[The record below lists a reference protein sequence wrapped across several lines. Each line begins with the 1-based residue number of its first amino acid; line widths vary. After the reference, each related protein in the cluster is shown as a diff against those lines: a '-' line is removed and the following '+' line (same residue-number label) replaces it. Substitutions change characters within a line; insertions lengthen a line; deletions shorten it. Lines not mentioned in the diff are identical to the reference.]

1 MFGSVVEVALAGA
14 VLLLTHFVPSAP
26 GNRARIV
33 GRTGEGAYMGVYS
46 LVSVAALVWLCI
58 AWAAAP
64 VVPLWEPGV
73 LRWVPAVVLPFALIL
88 FVAAYTTRNPTGVGQ
103 GASLLPE
110 NARGVLRIT
119 RNPLLWSVTA
129 WALSHLL
136 ANGDLASVL
145 FFGTFALL
153 GSLGTVL
160 LERKIAAREG
170 ARWDAFAAVTSNV
183 PFAAILQGRQR
194 LDLREIGPVRIGAAF
209 ALTLAFVQF
218 HGWLF
223 GVPAIPP
230 G

>member
-1 MFGSVVEVALAGA
+1 MSGSVAEVALAGL

-33 GRTGEGAYMGVYS
+33 GRIGAGAYMGLYS
-46 LVSVAALVWLCI
+46 LVSVAALAWLCL

-64 VVPLWEPGV
+64 VVPLWWSAP
-73 LRWVPAVVLPFALIL
+73 LQWVPAIVLPFALIL
-88 FVAAYTTRNPTGVGQ
+88 FVSAYTTRNPTSFGQ
-103 GASLLPE
+103 GAALLPE

-129 WALSHLL
+129 WGVAHLL

-145 FFGTFALL
+145 FFGTFAVL
-153 GSLGTVL
+153 GGLGTVL

-170 ARWDAFAAVTSNV
+170 PRWDAFAAVTSNV
-183 PFAAILQGRQR
+183 PFAAILRGRQR

-209 ALTLAFVQF
+209 GATLAMVYL
-218 HGWLF
+218 HEWLF
-223 GVPAIPP
+223 GVPAVPP